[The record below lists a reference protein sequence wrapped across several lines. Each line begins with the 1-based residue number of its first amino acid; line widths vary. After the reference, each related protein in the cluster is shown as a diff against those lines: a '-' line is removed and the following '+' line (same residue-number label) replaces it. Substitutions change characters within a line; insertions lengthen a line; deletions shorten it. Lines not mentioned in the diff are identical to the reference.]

1 MLLGATRLGTSRI
14 VKIAIAE
21 EGNAEQKQNRYK
33 RKSKNGRYF
42 ALKCFLFKY
51 FHSLRLL
58 SCQRCNPNSS
68 GEMFLNI
75 ITIKGE
81 PE

>member
-1 MLLGATRLGTSRI
+1 MLLGATRLGASRI

-21 EGNAEQKQNRYK
+21 EGNAEQNRKK
-33 RKSKNGRYF
+33 RESTNGRYF
-42 ALKCFLFKY
+42 ALKCFLFKN
-51 FHSLRLL
+51 FHFLRIL